1 MIKGYIE
8 LFNKITFS
16 NKIINIIKTLLQF
29 FLINK
34 MRYEQVVISP
44 PSLHNLWYKFFPVG
58 SKAFRGTENKTVV

>member
-1 MIKGYIE
+1 M
-8 LFNKITFS
+8 
-16 NKIINIIKTLLQF
+16 LQF

-58 SKAFRGTENKTVV
+58 SKAFRGTENKTVVQ

>member
-8 LFNKITFS
+8 LFNKITFT
-16 NKIINIIKTLLQF
+16 NKIININFVTI